1 MKEERFFYVPDAENN
16 SELPQEEAV
25 HAIRV
30 LRLHE
35 GDTIFLIDGRGN
47 FYKAEVTMQTGKR
60 CAYTITEE
68 LPQQRQWNGGIHI
81 AMAPTK
87 MMDRVE
93 WMAEKATEIGIDSI
107 SFLECKF
114 SERRQIRT
122 DRVEKIVIAAM
133 KQSRK
138 AWLPTVNELR
148 SFQDFI
154 TEKRRGKKYICHC
167 YDEIERQD
175 LFSLLQKERTT
186 HNEDV
191 TILIGPEG
199 DFSIEEVKQAIEHG
213 YIPVTL
219 GTSRLRTET
228 AALSAVM
235 TAQLAKRTNN
245 I

>member
-1 MKEERFFYVPDAENN
+1 MKEERFFYVPDAKSN

-60 CAYTITEE
+60 CAYTIIEE

-107 SFLECKF
+107 SFIECKF

>member
-1 MKEERFFYVPDAENN
+1 
-16 SELPQEEAV
+16 
-25 HAIRV
+25 
-30 LRLHE
+30 
-35 GDTIFLIDGRGN
+35 
-47 FYKAEVTMQTGKR
+47 
-60 CAYTITEE
+60 
-68 LPQQRQWNGGIHI
+68 
-81 AMAPTK
+81 
-87 MMDRVE
+87 MMDRIE

-138 AWLPTVNELR
+138 AWLPTVNNIR
-148 SFQDFI
+148 PFQDFI
-154 TEKRRGKKYICHC
+154 TEERRGKKYICHC
-167 YDEIERQD
+167 YNEIERQD
-175 LFSLLQKERTT
+175 LFTLLQKENTT
-186 HNEDV
+186 HGEDV